1 MSCNRWEGKRV
12 TGTLSCSLRGG
23 PAGSFNGL
31 KRGMGLGAA
40 RGWSAHHFGDAGH
53 RDHEQDPGFAPDAS
67 EAAFGC
73 LVFFGILLSIICPN
87 CACLRLLLVLII
99 SLYSVLKEM
108 FAQVQAL
115 QQRVPSLAD
124 LTASPHPA
132 VTIVNA
138 PRAAA
143 PDAAMHHKQQH
154 HRGCLCCCY
163 NHHCSST
170 TTMKP
175 LPLLWLPLRP
185 HQSRSQQ

>member
-87 CACLRLLLVLII
+87 CACLRLFLVLII
-99 SLYSVLKEM
+99 SLYSVP
-108 FAQVQAL
+108 QGDV
-115 QQRVPSLAD
+115 
-124 LTASPHPA
+124 
-132 VTIVNA
+132 
-138 PRAAA
+138 
-143 PDAAMHHKQQH
+143 
-154 HRGCLCCCY
+154 
-163 NHHCSST
+163 CSSAGT
-170 TTMKP
+170 ATKGP
-175 LPLLWLPLRP
+175 KSGRSHRQPPPR
-185 HQSRSQQ
+185 SDDRKRSQGCCS